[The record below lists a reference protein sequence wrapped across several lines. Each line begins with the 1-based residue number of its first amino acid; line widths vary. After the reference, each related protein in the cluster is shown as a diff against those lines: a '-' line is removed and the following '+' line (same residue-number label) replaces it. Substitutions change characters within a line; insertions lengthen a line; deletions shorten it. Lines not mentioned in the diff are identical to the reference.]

1 MVRLSILRFRNSMRV
16 LYVEDDPRD
25 ADLTQHTL
33 ARTAPHLLLETVS
46 STGDALARLQRIESE
61 PIDVVLTDMH
71 LRDGDGLSLLNYIRE
86 SSLPV
91 AVVIVT
97 GLGDEET
104 AVAALKAR
112 ADDYVVKRKG
122 YLERLPV
129 VLESAFNHYRADAA
143 RRENPLKVL
152 YLEANSWEI
161 ETTRRHFAV
170 HADHIHL
177 DVVTTPLEVF
187 STLRDRAA
195 RYDVVLMDFQFQEPN
210 VLHVLRPLSLNSNQE
225 TPIVLVC
232 NESDEELARQ
242 GLKLGASSCLVKR
255 PGYLYQLPWELEQAH
270 ARADLQRREAAL
282 HASEERNRAILNAI
296 PDMMFLL
303 DRDGTFLDYHVSDET
318 LLWKPPSDFIGKN
331 QSEVLPPELAERFFR
346 KFDDVFESNQ
356 LVLMEYTLPMPQG
369 LRAFEASMV
378 KCDGNKV
385 LTIVRDITERK
396 EAEESLK
403 RAHDEVRRLT
413 NQLHEENIYLQE
425 EIRVASNFGEIIGRS
440 EPLRRVL
447 RQAEQVAPLNTTV
460 SIFGETGTGKELL
473 AHAIHKLSPRADHT
487 LVKLNCAALPA
498 TLIESELFGH
508 EKGAFTGADA
518 RRTGRFEIAN
528 GGTMFLDE
536 VGELPLD
543 LQAKLLRVLEE
554 GEFERVGGSHTVK
567 VDVRVIAATN
577 RNLEEAVRKGVFRSD
592 LYYRLLIFP
601 ITLPPLRERKED
613 IPILVTH
620 LVKQLSEKLGK
631 TIDAIPQ
638 DTMSKLR
645 NYPWPG
651 NVRELR
657 NVIERAVIVTQGSKL
672 RLIDDL
678 DWQALEL
685 NLHEQVAAHGA
696 FGDPVQTG
704 ETLEQTEFNLILR
717 TLKNVHWKVEGPGGA
732 AELLNLHPSTL
743 RSKMRKLGIER
754 PRYKTQP

>member
-1 MVRLSILRFRNSMRV
+1 MRV

-25 ADLTQHTL
+25 ADLTRHTL
-33 ARTAPHLLLETVS
+33 RRTAPHLALEMVS
-46 STGDALARLQRIESE
+46 SVGDALACLQRIDSE
-61 PIDVVLTDMH
+61 PIDIVLTDMH
-71 LRDGDGLSLLNYIRE
+71 LPDGDGLFLLNRIRE
-86 SSLPV
+86 NSLPL

-97 GLGDEET
+97 GMGDEET

-122 YLERLPV
+122 YLDRLPV
-129 VLESAFNHYRADAA
+129 ILESALNHCRADAA
-143 RRENPLKVL
+143 RRANPLKVL
-152 YLEANSWEI
+152 YLEANSQDI
-161 ETTRRHFAV
+161 ENTRRHLAV
-170 HADHIHL
+170 HADHIHV
-177 DVVTTPLEVF
+177 DVVTTPSSVF
-187 STLRDRAA
+187 SSLREKAT
-195 RYDVVLMDFQFQEPN
+195 RYDVVLMDFQFLEPN
-210 VLHVLRPLSLNSNQE
+210 ALHMLRQLSLNSNE
-225 TPIVLVC
+225 DTPIVLVC
-232 NESDEELARQ
+232 NEADEELGRQ
-242 GLKLGASSCLVKR
+242 ALKLGASSCLVKR
-255 PGYLYQLPWELEQAH
+255 HGYLYQLPWELEQAH

-282 HASEERNRAILNAI
+282 HASEERTRAILNAI
-296 PDMMFLL
+296 PDIMFVL
-303 DRDGTFLDYHVSDET
+303 DREGKYLDYHVRNEAS
-318 LLWKPPSDFIGKN
+318 LLIPPSEFLGK
-331 QSEVLPPELAERFFR
+331 SFSDVLPPELAARVSLGFVEA
-346 KFDDVFESNQ
+346 FESDQ
-356 LVLMEYTLPMPQG
+356 PVLVEYSLPVPEG
-369 LRAFEASMV
+369 LRIYEASMV
-378 KCDGNKV
+378 RCSDDKI

-403 RAHDEVRRLT
+403 TALDEVQQLK

-425 EIRVASNFGEIIGRS
+425 EIRVASNFGEIIGNS

-447 RQAEQVAPLNTTV
+447 RQAEQVAPLDTTV

-473 AHAIHKLSPRADHT
+473 AHAIHKLSPRANHT
-487 LVKLNCAALPA
+487 LVKVNCAALPG

-508 EKGAFTGADA
+508 EKGAFTGADT
-518 RRTGRFEIAN
+518 RRSGRFEIAN

-554 GEFERVGGSHTVK
+554 GEFERVGGTHTIR
-567 VDVRVIAATN
+567 VDVRLIAATN
-577 RNLEEAVRKGVFRSD
+577 RNLEDAVRKGTFRSD
-592 LYYRLLIFP
+592 LYYRLSIFP
-601 ITLPPLRERKED
+601 ITMPPLRERKED

-620 LVKQLSEKLGK
+620 LVKQLSQKVGK

-657 NVIERAVIVTQGSKL
+657 NVIERAVIITQGSKL

-696 FGDPVQTG
+696 FVDSIPAG
-704 ETLEQTEFNLILR
+704 ETFEQTEHNLIVR

-754 PRYKTQP
+754 PRYKGQPS

>member
-1 MVRLSILRFRNSMRV
+1 MKV

-33 ARTAPHLLLETVS
+33 ARTAPHLSFETVS
-46 STGDALARLQRIESE
+46 STRDALARLQRIDSE

-71 LRDGDGLSLLNYIRE
+71 LRDGNGLSLLNYIRE
-86 SSLPV
+86 NSLPV

-97 GLGDEET
+97 GVGDEET

-122 YLERLPV
+122 YLEGLPV
-129 VLESAFNHYRADAA
+129 TLESAFNHYLADAA

-152 YLEANSWEI
+152 YLEANSGDI
-161 ETTRRHFAV
+161 ENTRRHLAV
-170 HADHIHL
+170 HADYIHI
-177 DVVTTPLEVF
+177 DVVTNPSELF
-187 STLRDRAA
+187 SNLREKVAHT
-195 RYDVVLMDFQFQEPN
+195 DVVLMDFKFAGLN
-210 VLHVLRPLSLNSNQE
+210 ALHVLRESNLNPNQDV
-225 TPIVLVC
+225 PVVLVC
-232 NESDEELARQ
+232 NEDDEEFARQ
-242 GLKLGASSCLVKR
+242 GLKLGASSCLLKR

-282 HASEERNRAILNAI
+282 HASEERSRAILNAI

-303 DRDGTFLDYHVSDET
+303 DREGTYLDYHASNEAS
-318 LLWKPPSDFIGKN
+318 LLRLPTEFIGKN
-331 QSEVLPPELAERFFR
+331 QLDVLPPDLAA
-346 KFDDVFESNQ
+346 KFSQSFAEVFKSDQ
-356 LVLMEYTLPMPQG
+356 PVLLEYTLPMSEG
-369 LRAFEASMV
+369 LRAYEASMV
-378 KCDGNKV
+378 RCNGDKI
-385 LTIVRDITERK
+385 LAIVRDITERK
-396 EAEESLK
+396 DAEVSL
-403 RAHDEVRRLT
+403 RTALDEVQRLK

-425 EIRVASNFGEIIGRS
+425 EIRVASNFGEMIGNS
-440 EPLRRVL
+440 EALRRVL
-447 RQAEQVAPLNTTV
+447 RQAEQVAPLDTTV

-473 AHAIHKLSPRADHT
+473 AHAIHRLSPRAHHT
-487 LVKLNCAALPA
+487 LVKVNCAALPG
-498 TLIESELFGH
+498 TLIESELFGY

-528 GGTMFLDE
+528 GGTIFLDE

-554 GEFERVGGSHTVK
+554 GEFDRVGGSHTVK

-577 RNLEEAVRKGVFRSD
+577 RNLEEAVWKGDFRSD
-592 LYYRLLIFP
+592 LYYRLSIFP

-613 IPILVTH
+613 IPVLVTH
-620 LVKQLSEKLGK
+620 LVKQLSQKVGK
-631 TIDAIPQ
+631 KIDAIPQ

-672 RLIDDL
+672 QLLDDL
-678 DWQALEL
+678 DSQAFALK
-685 NLHEQVAAHGA
+685 LHEQAAVHNGVA
-696 FGDPVQTG
+696 DPVQAG
-704 ETLEQTEFNLILR
+704 ETLEQTEYNLIMR
-717 TLKNVHWKVEGPGGA
+717 TLKNVHWRVEGPGGA

-754 PRYKTQP
+754 PRV